1 MTPTRRG
8 LLQSGAV
15 ALATPALPRFAL
27 AAPEFQWRLGHTA
40 PEGFPLHKRLV
51 EAAAEIGKNSDGRIE
66 LTIRPDSQLGA
77 QLGLL
82 SQVRGGTVEM
92 TPVTGQSLAGILG
105 LMFVQ
110 SVGFAFAGYDKLWP
124 ALDGDLGKAMR
135 YQIQERL
142 GMVAME
148 RCSDFGFR
156 QMTSRTKPIKV
167 AADLEGLKMRTPVDP
182 DLVGMFQALKA
193 APLGMNLQDLMP
205 ALQSGAVDAQD
216 GILPL
221 VQAARLY
228 DQQAFCALTNHTWDG
243 QWLCVNLRAWGRLPD
258 KLKEVVSTALN
269 QASLRQRSD
278 TVAAELEVRKDLTEK
293 GMTFNAVDPSSF
305 RTVLRASKYYDKARQ
320 RVGDELWG
328 ILEKYA
334 GRLA

>member
-1 MTPTRRG
+1 MSPTRRV
-8 LLQSGAV
+8 LLRAGAV
-15 ALATPALPRFAL
+15 ALAAPALPRFAL
-27 AAPEFQWRLGHTA
+27 AAAEFQWRLGHTA
-40 PEGFPLHKRLV
+40 PESFPLHKRLA
-51 EAAAEIGKNSDGRIE
+51 EAAEEIGKKSDGRIE
-66 LTIRPDSQLGA
+66 LSIRPDSQLGG

-105 LMFVQ
+105 PMFAQ
-110 SVGFAFAGYDKLWP
+110 SVGFAFSGYDKLWP
-124 ALDGDLGKAMR
+124 ALDGALGKAIR

-148 RCSDFGFR
+148 RCWDFGFR
-156 QMTSRTKPIKV
+156 QITSRKKPVKV
-167 AADLEGLKMRTPVDP
+167 AADLEGLKIRTPVDP

-221 VQAARLY
+221 VQAASLF
-228 DQQAFCALTNHTWDG
+228 DQQSFCAMTNHTWDG
-243 QWLCVNLRAWGRLPD
+243 QWLCINFRAWGRLPD
-258 KLKEVVSTALN
+258 KLKEVVATALN
-269 QASLRQRSD
+269 EAAARQRAD
-278 TVAAELEVRKDLTEK
+278 TVAMEADVRKNLTDK
-293 GMTFNAVDPSSF
+293 GMTFNAVDPASF
-305 RTVLRASKYYDKARQ
+305 RAVLRSAKYYEKARQ
-320 RVGDELWG
+320 RVGDELWAT
-328 ILEKYA
+328 LEKFT

>member
-1 MTPTRRG
+1 MTPTRRR
-8 LLQSGAV
+8 LLRVGAV
-15 ALATPALPRFAL
+15 GLAASILPRFAK

-40 PEGFPLHKRLV
+40 PESFPLHKRLV
-51 EAAAEIGKNSDGRIE
+51 EAAAEIGEKSEGRIE
-66 LTIRPDSQLGA
+66 LTVRPDSQLGG

-82 SQVRGGTVEM
+82 SQVRGGSVEM
-92 TPVTGQSLAGILG
+92 TPIAGQSLAGILG

-135 YQIQERL
+135 FQIRERL

-148 RCSDFGFR
+148 RCWDFGFR
-156 QMTSRTKPIKV
+156 QITSRKQPIHV
-167 AADLEGLKMRTPVDP
+167 AADLEGLKIRTPVDP
-182 DLVGMFQALKA
+182 DLVGLFQALKA

-205 ALQSGAVDAQD
+205 ALRARAVDAQD

-221 VQAARLY
+221 VQAAGLY
-228 DQQAFCALTNHTWDG
+228 EQQPFCAITNHAWDG

-258 KLKEVVSTALN
+258 KLREVVASALN
-269 QASLRQRSD
+269 QAAQHQRAD
-278 TVAAELEVRKDLTEK
+278 TVAMEVDVRKDLTEK
-293 GMTFNAVDPSSF
+293 GMTFNPVEPASF
-305 RTVLRASKYYDKARQ
+305 RSVLRAAGYYEQARQ
-320 RVGDELWG
+320 RVGEDLWG
-328 ILEKYA
+328 VLEKYA

>member
-1 MTPTRRG
+1 MIGTRRG
-8 LLQSGAV
+8 LLRAGAV

-40 PEGFPLHKRLV
+40 PESFPMHIRLA
-51 EAAAEIGKNSDGRIE
+51 EAAAEIGKKSDGRIQI
-66 LTIRPDSQLGA
+66 TVHPDSMLGG

-110 SVGFAFAGYDKLWP
+110 SVGFAFSGYDKLWP
-124 ALDGDLGKAMR
+124 ALDGELGKAMR

-148 RCSDFGFR
+148 RCWDFGFR
-156 QMTSRTKPIKV
+156 QLTSRKRPVKS
-167 AADLEGLKMRTPVDP
+167 AADVEGLKIRTPIDP

-221 VQAARLY
+221 IQAAQLY
-228 DQQAFCALTNHTWDG
+228 EQQSFCALTNHTWDG
-243 QWLCVNLRAWGRLPD
+243 QWLCVNIRAWGRLPD
-258 KLKEVVSTALN
+258 RLKEVVATALN
-269 QASLRQRSD
+269 EAAARQRAD
-278 TVAAELEVRKDLTEK
+278 TVSMEEAVRKDLTGK
-293 GMTFNAVDPSSF
+293 GMTFNAVDPASF
-305 RTVLRASKYYDKARQ
+305 RSVLRSAKYYDKARQ
-320 RVGDELWG
+320 RVGDDVWG
-328 ILEKYA
+328 LLEKYT